1 MPGPETPR
9 HRTVMVELVA
19 PPVAAPLE
27 TLALGRNLPG
37 FAVDE
42 DYPPVP
48 MGGGPTGPG
57 TVIVRGTVVDDEA
70 IGTLSGRDDVV
81 GVWDEGEVAPFS

>member
-1 MPGPETPR
+1 MGTEASR
-9 HRTVMVELVA
+9 RRTVMVELVA

-37 FAVDE
+37 FVADE

-48 MGGGPTGPG
+48 MGSGPTGPG
-57 TVIVRGTVVDDEA
+57 TVIVRGTVDDEDA
-70 IGTLSGRDDVV
+70 VRELTLREDVV
-81 GVWDEGEVAPFS
+81 AVWDEGEVAPFS